1 MYRILLVEDDRGI
14 AEAIEEQAKM
24 WNLEVHCVQNFR
36 NIMEEFSQVDPH
48 LVLLDIGLPFFDGYY
63 WCNQIRRVSKVPII
77 FISSAADNMNIVM
90 AMNMGADDFIAKPFD
105 QSVLM
110 AKVQAML
117 RRTYDFGASVP
128 VLEHRGA
135 LLNTGDHS
143 LTYQGEKVPLTK
155 NEFKILLIL
164 MENKDRVVS
173 REKLMEK
180 LWESDS
186 FIDENTLT
194 VNVGRLRK
202 KLEGAG
208 LTDFIATKFGEGYI
222 ITSEV

>member
-36 NIMEEFSQVDPH
+36 IIMEEFSQVEPH

-117 RRTYDFGASVP
+117 RRT
-128 VLEHRGA
+128 
-135 LLNTGDHS
+135 
-143 LTYQGEKVPLTK
+143 
-155 NEFKILLIL
+155 
-164 MENKDRVVS
+164 
-173 REKLMEK
+173 
-180 LWESDS
+180 
-186 FIDENTLT
+186 
-194 VNVGRLRK
+194 
-202 KLEGAG
+202 
-208 LTDFIATKFGEGYI
+208 
-222 ITSEV
+222 